1 MVELYYRARS
11 YYQYS
16 YIWEMYKNIEG
27 KFILGTPQKFDLLQ
41 KNVGKENCYLH
52 PKRKDLPE
60 GVSGLI
66 LEMTLNRKYYLKR
79 TGKFKNVL
87 IYHGMGMDKSFKGR
101 NFPIGRYDYYFVS
114 GEKDYLRYKNYSY
127 GLRNLDKRVVKI
139 GHLRSD
145 FIINKKFDMQKTIEK
160 IGIKDKSRKN
170 ILFAPTWSRGHGSLL
185 LNYEKFCS
193 QITKEHNLLIRTHPY
208 DIKNYPTVMEFIK
221 KNKIQNVYLIDPD
234 EIELINN
241 LSVADLLI
249 GENSSLMYDWLF
261 YDKPLVLVKTSTKD
275 LEKAKWATQDKF
287 SVFTCGYTYNPA
299 DDNINKLIASSLNN
313 NPFKEQIQFVKKSTF
328 YFNDGKANERAI
340 DWVKKQLQNLAG

>member
-16 YIWEMYKNIEG
+16 YIWEMYKNIGG
-27 KFILGTPQKFDLLQ
+27 KFILGTPRKYDLLQ

-52 PKRKDLPE
+52 PKKKDLPE
-60 GVSGLI
+60 GVNGLI

-101 NFPIGRYDYYFVS
+101 NFPISRYDFYFVS

-127 GLRNLDKRVVKI
+127 GLRSLDNRIIKI

-145 FIINKKFDMQKTIEK
+145 FIINKKFDKQKTIEK
-160 IGIKDKSRKN
+160 IGIKDESRKN

-208 DIKNYPTVMEFIK
+208 DIKNYPEVREYIQ
-221 KNKIQNVYLIDPD
+221 KNNLKNVYLIDPD

-241 LSVADLLI
+241 LAVADLLI

-261 YDKPLVLVKTSTKD
+261 FDKPLILVKTSIKD

-287 SVFTCGYTYNPA
+287 SVFTCGYTYNPG
-299 DDNINKLIASSLNN
+299 DDNINELIANSLNS
-313 NPFKEQIQFVKKSTF
+313 NPFKEQIQYVKKSTF

-340 DWVKKQLQNLAG
+340 EWVKKQLQKM